1 MAQGPK
7 CSLCSDLATLEFS
20 IKARWKFTSLLVL
33 LLFWLVWVFCLWR
46 SWTRDSRGE
55 KEEDNSSPAPV
66 DTDICGFWR
75 WRMCPC
81 VFWRIYSLKPLLF
94 YEVHGTEAF
103 LGCSNLTQALSIV
116 RGVCWLCCCISLL
129 SGLSWEYFWWAINH
143 LQMYFQTQ
151 FSILFTDHE
160 RERNCPNASAPWLCR
175 MEICNFSWG
184 INNNPRCWQAIK
196 VRKFSWFNN
205 LEVIKFAHKWL
216 EAPVVH
222 FVPQFVLL
230 TTEGLVWGWGGS
242 GALVDPIPWGW
253 AGYEQPKP
261 FLMPCAGCEHPQ
273 TGDKP
278 QLQVTLWASLGGLIQ
293 KKVGRPQWIREV
305 LAWLTQW
312 DTEGRM
318 SSGWF
323 ISGFCFQVS

>member
-33 LLFWLVWVFCLWR
+33 LLFWLVWVFFLWR
-46 SWTRDSRGE
+46 SWKRDSRGE

-81 VFWRIYSLKPLLF
+81 VFWRLYFLKPLLF

-103 LGCSNLTQALSIV
+103 LGCSNLTWALGIA
-116 RGVCWLCCCISLL
+116 RGVCWLWCCISLL

-151 FSILFTDHE
+151 FSILFADHKWE
-160 RERNCPNASAPWLCR
+160 TNCPNASAPWLCR

-205 LEVIKFAHKWL
+205 LEVIKFAYKWL
-216 EAPVVH
+216 EAPVSFCASVCAPDH
-222 FVPQFVLL
+222 
-230 TTEGLVWGWGGS
+230 GGS
-242 GALVDPIPWGW
+242 GLGL
-253 AGYEQPKP
+253 GRQR
-261 FLMPCAGCEHPQ
+261 G
-273 TGDKP
+273 
-278 QLQVTLWASLGGLIQ
+278 LGGSN
-293 KKVGRPQWIREV
+293 
-305 LAWLTQW
+305 
-312 DTEGRM
+312 
-318 SSGWF
+318 SSGLSRTRATKALSDVLCW
-323 ISGFCFQVS
+323 VWAPPNWW